1 MDRESSVAL
10 SPAEAKAR
18 LRIAASRLSTSAW
31 IRRHPYETLA
41 IAAAG
46 GLLLGGVPRL
56 GRLLGGGTGTHV
68 RRLFSRGAP

>member
-1 MDRESSVAL
+1 MDREPSAAL

-18 LRIAASRLSTSAW
+18 LRIAASRLSMSAW
-31 IRRHPYETLA
+31 VRHHPYETLG

-46 GLLLGGVPRL
+46 GLLLGSVPGL
-56 GRLLGGGTGTHV
+56 GRLLGRGTGATV